1 MPALL
6 PSLLTATLATIAQ
19 ALHAAMTPDRPL
31 SGIRVLDFTRVL
43 AGPYCTALLADL
55 GADVIKVEPPGG
67 DDYRHIGPFV
77 GGESALFL
85 AVNRGKRS
93 IVLDLADPDDLQ
105 VALALAR
112 RADVIVENFRPG
124 VADRLGIGWE
134 ALSALRPS
142 LVYASISGFGQTGP
156 LAKRPAYDIVVQA
169 LSGIMAV
176 TGDPDGPPTL
186 IGESIADVV
195 AALFASWSIT
205 AALVERGRTGRG
217 RRLDVAML
225 DSMIA
230 LQPLVVAR
238 TLASGVAPARVGNR
252 HPLSAPFGAFRGSDR
267 SFVLAVLN
275 EKLFAALAGVIGRPE
290 IAGDP
295 RFATDALRLANEPAL
310 RAIIEAWSSGRTAA
324 DAVAALAAA
333 GVPAAEIETMA
344 QALAS
349 EQAALRD
356 PLQQMTHPVVG
367 LIRTLEQ
374 PVRFDGASRGGLAAA
389 PLLGQHSG
397 QIRAEL
403 ATGTGA

>member
-1 MPALL
+1 MNG
-6 PSLLTATLATIAQ
+6 
-19 ALHAAMTPDRPL
+19 DRPL
-31 SGIRVLDFTRVL
+31 SGVRVLDFTRVL

-93 IVLDLADPDDLQ
+93 IVLDLAKASDLA

-112 RADVIVENFRPG
+112 KADVVVENFRPG
-124 VADRLGIGWE
+124 VADKLGIGWE
-134 ALSALRPS
+134 ALSAQDPS

-156 LAKRPAYDIVVQA
+156 LAKRPAYDIIVQA
-169 LSGIMAV
+169 LSGIMTV
-176 TGDPDGPPTL
+176 TGEPDGPPTL
-186 IGESIADVV
+186 IGESIGDVV
-195 AALFASWSIT
+195 AAVFGSWSIL

-225 DSMIA
+225 DTMIA

-238 TLASGVAPARVGNR
+238 FLASGVAPLRVGNR
-252 HPLSAPFGAFRGSDR
+252 HPLSAPFGVFRASDR

-275 EKLFAALAGVIGRPE
+275 DKLFATLATAIGVPDAAR
-290 IAGDP
+290 DP

-310 RAIIEAWSSGRTAA
+310 RAIIEAWSICRTAA
-324 DAVAALAAA
+324 EAVATLASA
-333 GVPAAEIETMA
+333 GVPAAEIETIA
-344 QALAS
+344 QALGS

-356 PLQQMTHPVVG
+356 PLQQMIHPVLGAV
-367 LIRTLEQ
+367 RTLEQ
-374 PVRFDGASRGGLAAA
+374 PVRFDGAPRGGLAAA
-389 PLLGQHSG
+389 PTLGQHSAE
-397 QIRAEL
+397 IRAEV
-403 ATGTGA
+403 AAQETH